1 MDQHNSS
8 DKPQAMVI
16 LLQGNAA
23 TGEQSGIKPVA
34 TADRIKSIDT
44 IRGVVLLGILMMN
57 IPGFGINLDFWYT
70 VTHSPCSW
78 QRLLYVRHRV
88 CFV

>member
-8 DKPQAMVI
+8 DKLQAVVI

-23 TGEQSGIKPVA
+23 TGEQSGIKPVT
-34 TADRIKSIDT
+34 TADRIKSINT
-44 IRGVVLLGILMMN
+44 IREVVLLGKLMMN

-70 VTHSPCSW
+70 VTHSPRYW
-78 QRLLYVRHRV
+78 QRLLYVCHCV

>member
-23 TGEQSGIKPVA
+23 TGEQSGIKPVT
-34 TADRIKSIDT
+34 TADRIKNIDT
-44 IRGVVLLGILMMN
+44 IRGIALPGTLMMN
-57 IPGFGINLDFWYT
+57 IRGFGINLDFWYT
-70 VTHSPCSW
+70 VTHSPRSW
-78 QRLLYVRHRV
+78 QRLLYVCHRV
-88 CFV
+88 CFF

>member
-23 TGEQSGIKPVA
+23 TGEQSGIKPVT
-34 TADRIKSIDT
+34 TADRIKSINT
-44 IRGVVLLGILMMN
+44 IREVVLLGKLMMN

-70 VTHSPCSW
+70 VTHSPRYW
-78 QRLLYVRHRV
+78 QRLLYVCHCV